1 MPTRPWDATTAR
13 RKRART
19 RRVLASATVAS
30 GLLLL
35 GHAVSGAE
43 NDATAVEAADSSS
56 LIDQAI
62 ALGLL
67 DASDLA
73 PASAEVATAVPTV
86 TSVVPNAGP
95 TDGGQI
101 VVITG
106 TGFTTTTGAD
116 TVVFGANNAT
126 NYAVVSSTKIVATVP
141 DGTGGV
147 AAVKV
152 KNADGT
158 NTNTINY
165 TYGAPTVTGVSPNFA
180 TESTTKVVTI
190 TGTGFLGAVAAD
202 VKFGDDAAKQIW
214 VVSDTQIIAETPIDD
229 TTPDPD
235 IVVDNG
241 EVDVKVT
248 RGGIDSATSANTK
261 FVFTPGA
268 PTVTSLDKT
277 STAAAAVGADVV
289 LTGTNLYAV
298 KKVNFGT
305 TAVTTNITLTSA
317 TSITVKVP
325 ARTTSGPVDIT
336 VENAAGTSSPGL
348 GTKFSYITVANPT
361 VTAVTPNLLD
371 KATGGSFLLTGTN
384 FSGATDDTVI
394 LDCKSAADGTTATDA
409 AVTTVAVLSDTQM
422 IVTAGASKVS
432 STNTAANCT
441 LEVQNAAD
449 ITKKVTLASGAI
461 KYL

>member
-43 NDATAVEAADSSS
+43 NDATAVEAVEASS

-62 ALGLL
+62 GLGLL
-67 DASDLA
+67 DATDLA
-73 PASAEVATAVPTV
+73 PAAAEVATAAPTV
-86 TSVVPNAGP
+86 TSVAPNAGP
-95 TDGGQI
+95 TKGGQV

-106 TGFTTTTGAD
+106 TGFEAGA
-116 TVVFGANNAT
+116 TVKFGTVSAT
-126 NYAVVSSTKIVATVP
+126 PVAVVSSTKIVTLSP
-141 DGTGGV
+141 DASAGGGV
-147 AAVKV
+147 AVKV
-152 KNADGT
+152 ANGGDEST
-158 NTNTINY
+158 NTANNY
-165 TYGAPTVTGVSPNFA
+165 TYGAPTVTAISPNFA
-180 TESTTKVVTI
+180 KEDATKVVTI
-190 TGTGFLGAVAAD
+190 TGTGFTGAVAAD
-202 VKFGDDAAKQIW
+202 VKFGTNVARKIW

-235 IVVDNG
+235 IAVDNG
-241 EVDVKVT
+241 EVDVTVV
-248 RGGIDSATSANTK
+248 RGGVTSATGAATK
-261 FVFTPGA
+261 FLFTPGLA
-268 PTVTSLDKT
+268 TVTSLDKT
-277 STAAAAVGADVV
+277 NTAAAAVGADVV
-289 LTGTNLYAV
+289 ITGTNLYAV

-325 ARTTSGPVDIT
+325 ARTGSGPVDIT
-336 VENAAGTSSPGL
+336 VENAAGTSAASL
-348 GTKFSYITVANPT
+348 GSKFSYITVANPT
-361 VTAVTPNLLD
+361 VTSVAPNLLN
-371 KATGGSFLLTGTN
+371 KSTGGSILLTGTN
-384 FSGATDDTVI
+384 FSGATSSTVI
-394 LDCKSAADGTTATDA
+394 LACKSAADGTTATDA
-409 AVTTVAVLSDTQM
+409 AVSSVSVLSDTQM

-432 STNTAANCT
+432 STDTAADCT

-449 ITKKVTLASGAI
+449 TTKKVTLASGAV